1 MMKNMTKSMMKRRW
15 PRATEGHS
23 QMIACSWEWGSLGLL
38 LLSISGRSMMMRT
51 MTMNNNIITSN
62 QIMKEA
68 PVRTTMIK

>member
-1 MMKNMTKSMMKRRW
+1 MMKKRW

-23 QMIACSWEWGSLGLL
+23 QMIACSWAWGLLGLW

-62 QIMKEA
+62 LIMKEA
-68 PVRTTMIK
+68 LERTTMIK